1 MTSRPSFCHRDE
13 SAGPGRARERPSAL
27 AALLLWAGLLVAAGP
42 AAAQVADD
50 EAVAEA
56 LEVARVWLDAQMAYE
71 QIPGASAAIVH
82 DQELVWSAA
91 MGLAHP
97 DSGVPATTETLY
109 SICSISKLFTAIAVM
124 QLRDRGRLTLRD
136 PLEKHLPW
144 YAVEQ
149 RWEGSPPVT
158 IEGLLTHSSGLPRE
172 SNHPYWTGPDFPF
185 PTEDEVIAG
194 LREQETLYPAR
205 RYFQYSNLGLTLAG
219 EIIEELSGMEY
230 DEYVRQNILDPLSL
244 SNTYPEIP
252 LEQRGKRL
260 ATGYSAPTRAGERE
274 AVALFQAK
282 GIAPAAGFAS
292 TSEDLAR
299 FASWQFRLT
308 GDREEVLHAHTLDE
322 MHRVHYVDPSFNTFW
337 GLGFSVRR
345 SDGETFVGHGGS
357 CPGFRSQL
365 QMQTDDKIA
374 TVFMANAMVS
384 AGTYT
389 SGLYELVAD
398 AIKSAAADGEHHGDG
413 QETELAFGPSHDEPD
428 LTPYLGTYSAQ
439 PWGSESA
446 AVRWKGGLALLSL
459 PTGDPTQALT
469 RLGHDEGDVFYVIR
483 SDGERGHDVIFH
495 RSAAGDVESYS
506 QHGNH
511 SPRIADP
518 AGRAP

>member
-1 MTSRPSFCHRDE
+1 MASRPSFPV
-13 SAGPGRARERPSAL
+13 A
-27 AALLLWAGLLVAAGP
+27 LLVATPHLVASLLVAPILVAGALMGAAP
-42 AAAQVADD
+42 AAAQVAEDP
-50 EAVAEA
+50 AVAEA

-82 DQELVWSAA
+82 DQELVWSSA
-91 MGLAHP
+91 MGMAHP
-97 DSGVPATTETLY
+97 DEAVPATTETLY
-109 SICSISKLFTAIAVM
+109 SICSISKLFTAISVM
-124 QLRDRGRLTLRD
+124 QLRDQGKLTLRD
-136 PLEKHLPW
+136 PVETHLPW

-158 IEGLLTHSSGLPRE
+158 IQGLLTHSSGLPRE

-185 PTEDEVIAG
+185 PTEDEVVAG
-194 LREQETLYPAR
+194 LRDQETLYPAR

-219 EIIEELSGMEY
+219 EIVEELSGMEY
-230 DEYVRQNILDPLSL
+230 DEYVRRNILDPLGM

-252 LEQRGKRL
+252 MEHRGGRY
-260 ATGYSAPTRAGERE
+260 ATGYSAPTREGRRE
-274 AVALFQAK
+274 EVAFFQAK

-308 GDREEVLHAHTLDE
+308 GDRQEVLHAHTLDE

-374 TVFMANAMVS
+374 TVFMANAMVN

-389 SGLYELVAD
+389 SGLYDLVAE
-398 AIKSAAADGEHHGDG
+398 AIKAAAEKTEVDHAADNG
-413 QETELAFGPSHDEPD
+413 TELAFGPDAEGPD

-459 PTGDPTQALT
+459 PTGNPTQAIT
-469 RLGHDEGDVFYVIR
+469 RLGHDDGDVFYVIR

-495 RSAAGDVESYS
+495 RNAAGEVESYS

-511 SPRIADP
+511 SRKLDGPE
-518 AGRAP
+518 G